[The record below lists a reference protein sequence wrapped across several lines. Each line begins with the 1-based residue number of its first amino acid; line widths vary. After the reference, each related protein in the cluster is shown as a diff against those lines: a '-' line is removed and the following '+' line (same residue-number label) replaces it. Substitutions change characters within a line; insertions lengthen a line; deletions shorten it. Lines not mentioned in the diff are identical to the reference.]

1 MTLDCPPNH
10 HRGSGALWL
19 DVGPLVLMLRSYSVL
34 GSHLQ
39 LEITKVVQDQSI
51 NKRLSCEDETEGNR
65 LMRLEE
71 SEKLSGT
78 SQAVE
83 RFLCLGVDILC
94 DLSGYG

>member
-78 SQAVE
+78 SKAVE
-83 RFLCLGVDILC
+83 RFLCLAVNILC